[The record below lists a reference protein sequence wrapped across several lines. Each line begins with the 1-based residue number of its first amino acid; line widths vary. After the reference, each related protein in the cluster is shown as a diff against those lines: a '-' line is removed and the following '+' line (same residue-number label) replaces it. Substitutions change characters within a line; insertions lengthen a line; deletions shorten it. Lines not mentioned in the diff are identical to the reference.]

1 MQSRKAVGPDLSA
14 LEITPLP
21 SDRFVYQSRFVPF
34 IIRDA
39 NGNPILSVIQQ
50 TFQGL
55 NQQSGARTYGA
66 METDVKANKPPKTT
80 KPPKP
85 PKKGSST
92 IMVGTTTNGGKGT
105 KGTTM
110 GGGVSRPGDDL
121 ELGQSASDFGV
132 ILLERTRVTP
142 KGFAL
147 GEHLLS
153 LSLAPG
159 EEVTIEQKTFSE
171 RATTFEEVSDTDEEV
186 TAELGSTYTT
196 EMSEA
201 LSRVMSDAKNRG
213 FNAGGNFGFN
223 YVVNLTVSAG
233 YTDSINSAMTS
244 TQGETVR
251 NVMTKTEKLTSR
263 RRAQHKVTMKVSETN
278 RFESGN
284 KRVIRNPNQYT
295 PIDLVYFKLMQKL
308 DMAHER
314 YGVRLCWAPF
324 IPDPGAVLDHAEF
337 SERQRLE
344 REIPL
349 NLPVLRPMPLPPNA
363 PSPEVVSSQTQELTS
378 WGMPWGDMRADYW
391 FEVLPSSAG
400 YSWDGATPSIA
411 VSTTGFGLRGAP
423 NVFFVLIEPFLHA
436 DTGKRG
442 ARALVHAG
450 ADWGG
455 AGAHLYI
462 EFKLTFNPDGT
473 STNAA
478 YQQSLA
484 AWQDEKRAHDT
495 EVARLTAERNAKVEA
510 ALAEWRVEYLKTFDP
525 ISSAYQLLIAKLF
538 PQQDMRDSGFEVEMW
553 NKIFDFEAAAFQ
565 YYPAWWSNRQLRRR
579 DKPADAFEN
588 ASWMRVFLPI
598 RPGFEQQALNL
609 VLDLRVF
616 STTQD
621 PIKKAAVKKVL
632 TDLEAARNTYFG
644 GVDEIRLTPGTPC
657 PTVTR
662 PYICLAHWDELL
674 PTDGTHL
681 EVVQAKTTAVDD
693 ISDQAVTD
701 AHQLMNARI
710 GNQTSEGELTA
721 TVKDKVSNA
730 TDAPDVDVHI
740 GIGMKRDE

>member
-1 MQSRKAVGPDLSA
+1 MQTRKAVGPDLAA

-39 NGNPILSVIQQ
+39 NGNPLVSVIQQ

-55 NQQSGARTYGA
+55 QQTSMAYGA
-66 METDVKANKPPKTT
+66 MEKSAKAKKPS
-80 KPPKP
+80 KPLKQ
-85 PKKGSST
+85 PKKGSSAVL
-92 IMVGTTTNGGKGT
+92 IGTTTNSGMGT
-105 KGTTM
+105 SM
-110 GGGVSRPGDDL
+110 GNGVSRPGDDL

-132 ILLERTRVTP
+132 ILLERTRMTP

-171 RATTFEEVSDTDEEV
+171 RAVTYEEVTDTDEEV
-186 TAELGSTYTT
+186 NAELNSSYTT

-213 FNAGGNFGFN
+213 FNAGGNVGFS

-233 YTDSINSAMTS
+233 YTDSINNAMTT

-263 RRAQHKVTMKVSETN
+263 RRAQHKITMKVSETN

-284 KRVIRNPNQYT
+284 KRVIRNPNQFT

-337 SERQRLE
+337 AERQRLE
-344 REIPL
+344 QEIPL
-349 NLPVLRPMPLPPNA
+349 DLPVLRQMPLPPGA
-363 PSPEVVSSQTQELTS
+363 GSPEVVSSQTQELGN
-378 WGMPWGDMRADYW
+378 WGSPWGDMRADYW
-391 FEVLPSSAG
+391 FEILPSSTNYIWNG
-400 YSWDGATPSIA
+400 VTPSIT
-411 VSTTGFGLRGAP
+411 VITTGFGRRGP
-423 NVFFVLIEPFLHA
+423 PGVSFVTIEPFLHA
-436 DTGKRG
+436 DTGKQG

-462 EFKLTFNPDGT
+462 EFKLTFNPNPT
-473 STNAA
+473 NVNAA
-478 YQQSLA
+478 YQQALA
-484 AWQDEKRAHDT
+484 TWQQEKSAHDT
-495 EVARLTAERNAKVEA
+495 EVARRTAERNGKIES
-510 ALAEWRVEYLKTFDP
+510 ALAEWRESYMKTFDP
-525 ISSAYQLLIAKLF
+525 VSSAYQLLIAKLF

-553 NKIFDFEAAAFQ
+553 NKIFDFEATAFQ
-565 YYPAWWSNRQLRRR
+565 YYPAWWSNRERRR
-579 DKPADAFEN
+579 PDKPADAFEN

-616 STTQD
+616 STTLD
-621 PIKKAAVKKVL
+621 PVKAAAINNVL
-632 TDLEAARNTYFG
+632 TDLGKARNTYFG
-644 GVDEIRLTPGTPC
+644 GIDEVQLVPGTPC
-657 PTVTR
+657 PEARR
-662 PYICLAHWDELL
+662 PYVCLAHWDELL

-681 EVVQAKTTAVDD
+681 EVVQAKTTALDD
-693 ISDQAVTD
+693 TSDQSVAD
-701 AHQLMNARI
+701 AHQLMTARI
-710 GNQTSEGELTA
+710 GSQQSEGDLTT
-721 TVKDKVSNA
+721 TVKDKVSAA
-730 TDAPDVDVHI
+730 TTAPDVDVHI
-740 GIGMKRDE
+740 GIGTKREE